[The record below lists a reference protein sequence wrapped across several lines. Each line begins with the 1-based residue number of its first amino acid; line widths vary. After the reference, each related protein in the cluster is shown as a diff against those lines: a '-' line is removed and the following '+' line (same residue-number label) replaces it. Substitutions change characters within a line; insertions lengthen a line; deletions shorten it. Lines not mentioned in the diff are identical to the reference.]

1 MIKIITATNNP
12 ELNEEI
18 KKEKNVQVL
27 YKDIFYKEGIL
38 EILEK
43 DIEID
48 YIIIDENLSGEI
60 ELNNLIKKIIEKN
73 KNIKIIITIKKEN
86 KNKININNKK
96 IIKIY
101 YEGKI
106 NLAKIKNN
114 KINNS
119 EKKEIN
125 NKNNYK
131 KEKIKNY
138 KNKFKDR
145 KNKFKKNN
153 IKFNYY
159 IKNKIY
165 KIKKINKNFQN
176 KTNQKNI
183 NSKIISIFGERQV
196 GKSIFIIRLTYYL
209 KSKGYRILLVEL
221 NEENPS
227 FYSIFGYKKFNKKYK
242 ENKKILK
249 NEYRK
254 INQKYFPKYVNKKIL
269 ENMIIKINK
278 NIHLISYNKL
288 LNYDFI
294 EYIKNNY
301 DYIIT
306 ENYFRKN
313 NLRNKKI
320 INNSEKIILII
331 NPNLLGIKNSKKII
345 EKNKLNI
352 KNNKKI
358 IDDKKL
364 NTNNYKKNTE
374 ENKNNLKI
382 IINYYD
388 KFSIDEEII
397 RNIFSENKI
406 IGKIKYENS
415 INNLINENFE
425 NINYKNLKKDF
436 EKIEE
441 YLTIK

>member
-48 YIIIDENLSGEI
+48 YIIIDENLSGQI

-96 IIKIY
+96 IIKIF

-106 NLAKIKNN
+106 NLEKIKNN

-131 KEKIKNY
+131 KIKIKN
-138 KNKFKDR
+138 K
-145 KNKFKKNN
+145 KNKFKKKKTKLRKTN
-153 IKFNYY
+153 IKLNYY

-165 KIKKINKNFQN
+165 KIKSINKNLRN
-176 KTNQKNI
+176 KTKGKNV
-183 NSKIISIFGERQV
+183 NSKIISVFGERQV
-196 GKSIFIIRLTYYL
+196 GKSIFIIRLAYYL
-209 KSKGYRILLVEL
+209 KSKGCRILLVEL

-227 FYSIFGYKKFNKKYK
+227 FYSIFGCKKSHKKTIKY
-242 ENKKILK
+242 KKILK
-249 NEYRK
+249 NKYKK
-254 INQKYFPKYVNKKIL
+254 INQKYIPKYVSKKIL

-278 NIHLISYNKL
+278 NINFISYNKL
-288 LNYDFI
+288 LNYNFLDS
-294 EYIKNNY
+294 IKDNY

-313 NLRNKKI
+313 NFINKKI
-320 INNSEKIILII
+320 INNSEKNILII
-331 NPNLLGIKNSKKII
+331 NPNLLGIKNAKKIIKKNKLNNKNNKKII
-345 EKNKLNI
+345 EKNKLN
-352 KNNKKI
+352 KNKYMKKE
-358 IDDKKL
+358 K
-364 NTNNYKKNTE
+364 
-374 ENKNNLKI
+374 ENKNNLKL
-382 IINYYD
+382 IINNFN
-388 KFSIDEEII
+388 KFSIDEEILK
-397 RNIFSENKI
+397 NIFSEYKI
-406 IGKIKYENS
+406 IGKIKYKNS
-415 INNLINENFE
+415 INNLINQNFK

-436 EKIEE
+436 EKIEK